1 MLLNSI
7 GLVCRGK
14 CRVAD
19 ARIVELEEQLA
30 ASQGAEATAK
40 AARQIQIQ
48 RLKKAMKGIL
58 LGFSFAIA
66 FFVSRLSWF
75 RDSKFTKYCDSSLQR
90 LSLCLLKHP
99 LAAI

>member
-40 AARQIQIQ
+40 AARQIQIE

-58 LGFSFAIA
+58 FCRFLI
-66 FFVSRLSWF
+66 
-75 RDSKFTKYCDSSLQR
+75 CNCI
-90 LSLCLLKHP
+90 LCLTSILV
-99 LAAI
+99 LGQ

>member
-40 AARQIQIQ
+40 AARQIQIE

-58 LGFSFAIA
+58 LGFSAIA